1 MDQTRVI
8 MYYCNGERQFIN
20 EFTSHLMNYLDD
32 ESRYLVTH
40 EIGSKTKKP
49 HFHVIAEMSNE
60 QYTKYADAILRKK
73 YKLSGSKKEYGR
85 VKQVRDCNKAISYI
99 LKDLA
104 EKDAATRM
112 LGYNSNLPDDV
123 IVEFLEKSFKK
134 SEDKDHIELAIES
147 VPQLP
152 YQYEYTDTDIICRK
166 IMILEYFKNN
176 NLDCNIQKVDRI
188 FNMYLMRH
196 EKLSANQIY
205 EIMRQNRNNRL

>member
-1 MDQTRVI
+1 MDHTRVI
-8 MYYCNGERQFIN
+8 MYYCNGERQFIQ
-20 EFTSHLMNYLDD
+20 EFTSHLMKYLDD
-32 ESRYLVTH
+32 DAKYLVTH
-40 EIGSKTKKP
+40 ELGTQTKKP
-49 HFHVIAEMSNE
+49 HFHALAEMTSE

-73 YKLSGSKKEYGR
+73 YKLTGSKKEYGR

-99 LKDLA
+99 LKDLD
-104 EKDAATRM
+104 KDNPDNQI
-112 LGYNSNLPDDV
+112 LGYNSNLPPDQ
-123 IVEFLEKSFKK
+123 IQEFLDKSFRKN
-134 SEDKDHIELAIES
+134 EDRDHIELAIDS

-152 YQYEYTDTDIICRK
+152 YQYEYSDTDIICKK
-166 IMILEYFKNN
+166 IQILEYFKNN